1 MKEESYI
8 NYTRCH
14 EKLFPDISLERDFHI
29 LQKASLDGFKTLSP
43 SYSSGCFNMVDEGH
57 SMLSMLIL

>member
-1 MKEESYI
+1 M

-14 EKLFPDISLERDFHI
+14 EKLFPGISLERDFNI
-29 LQKASLDGFKTLSP
+29 LQKASLGGFKTLIH
-43 SYSSGCFNMVDEGH
+43 SYSSCSFNMIEEGH